1 MQGYVV
7 SLAKDRLENAPRYA
21 QDTTPE
27 YTDEYGRR
35 VYDYYGVPWL

>member
-7 SLAKDRLENAPRYA
+7 SLAKDKLADAPRYA
-21 QDTTPE
+21 QDTAPE

-35 VYDYYGVPWL
+35 VYDYYGIPWL